1 MKKKTKLYPCLYKQN
16 MICICMYI
24 NYTALT
30 IANVLNHIN
39 SEAISVNVQSRHN
52 FQKVEELF

>member
-1 MKKKTKLYPCLYKQN
+1 
-16 MICICMYI
+16 MYI

-30 IANVLNHIN
+30 IANVLNYIN